1 MRPDKA
7 LFGCLFLLLPLA
19 VTASYFTVAAQML
32 AAASLLLLL
41 YSLCEWFIVR
51 RASQSVI
58 IERQLTRSLSLDV
71 WSDVTLKI
79 HNQSKTGLSLEVHD
93 MHPPEFQFEGL
104 PQSITL
110 AQNQR
115 GTVLYRIKPQK
126 RGDYTLAATDCR
138 FRGKFSLWQYRRKI
152 PCTDT
157 VKVYPNFAAQKHYS
171 LLGASHQS
179 HFGIQRK
186 QQRGE
191 GNDFHQLREFRDG
204 DPLRAIDWKA
214 TSRIRKLIARE
225 YQQERDQQIVV
236 LLDCGR
242 RMTHSDSGLSHLDE
256 TLNSVLLLA
265 HLAIKQGDAVGMMTF
280 GGIDRWLAPA
290 KGNKASR
297 SLLHNLYD
305 LYPTRSA
312 SDFRSAASQ
321 LVTRL
326 KRRAMVVVVTNT
338 RNEESDELTAAISL
352 LKKRHLVVVA
362 DLRESSIDEI
372 SAARPTTLEQSLT
385 WLGAS
390 NYMAEREY
398 FHERLRGHGAMILD
412 VLPKQLTG
420 MLVNQYYEIKRLGRL

>member
-7 LFGCLFLLLPLA
+7 LIGCILLLLP
-19 VTASYFTVAAQML
+19 VA
-32 AAASLLLLL
+32 AAASYYAIALQVLAVGCLLLLF
-41 YSLCEWFIVR
+41 YSLIEWFIIR
-51 RASQSVI
+51 QSCQSI
-58 IERQLTRSLSLDV
+58 TIARQMTRSLSLDV
-71 WSDVTLKI
+71 WSDITLKI
-79 HNQSKTGLSLEVHD
+79 HNQSTIGLSLELHD
-93 MHPPEFQFEGL
+93 MHPSEFGFDGL
-104 PQSITL
+104 PEVMTL
-110 AQNQR
+110 AKNQR
-115 GTVLYRIKPQK
+115 GTITYRIKPAK
-126 RGDYTLAATDCR
+126 RGDYTFAATDCR
-138 FRGKFSLWQYRRKI
+138 IRGKLSLWQYRRKI
-152 PCTDT
+152 PCLSNT
-157 VKVYPNFAAQKHYS
+157 KVYPNFAAQRHYS

-214 TSRIRKLIARE
+214 TARIRKLITRE

-242 RMTHSDSGLSHLDE
+242 RMAHSDAGLSHLDE

-280 GGIDRWLAPA
+280 GGVDRWLAPA

-312 SDFRSAASQ
+312 SDFRNAASQ
-321 LVTRL
+321 LMTRL
-326 KRRAMVVVVTNT
+326 KRRAMVVIVTNT
-338 RNEESDELTAAISL
+338 RNEENDEITAAISL
-352 LKKRHLVVVA
+352 LKNRHLVVIA
-362 DLRESSIDEI
+362 DLRESVIDQIE
-372 SAARPTTLEQSLT
+372 SETPTTLEQSLT

-390 NYMAEREY
+390 NYRTEREH
-398 FHERLRGHGAMILD
+398 FHERLRGHGALILD
-412 VLPKQLTG
+412 VIPKHLTS
-420 MLVNQYYEIKRLGRL
+420 MLINQYHDIKRLGRL

>member
-7 LFGCLFLLLPLA
+7 LIYCLLLLLPLA
-19 VTASYFTVAAQML
+19 W
-32 AAASLLLLL
+32 AASHHAIALQALAVVCLLLLL
-41 YSLCEWFIVR
+41 YTLIDWFIVR
-51 RASQSVI
+51 SASQSII
-58 IERQLTRSLSLDV
+58 IERQMTRSLSLDV

-79 HNQSKTGLSLEVHD
+79 HNQSNISVSLELHD
-93 MHPPEFQFEGL
+93 MHPSEFRFTGL
-104 PQSITL
+104 PKTITL
-110 AQNQR
+110 AKNQR
-115 GTVLYRIKPQK
+115 GTITYRIKPKK
-126 RGDYTLAATDCR
+126 RGDYTFTATDCR
-138 FRGKFSLWQYRRKI
+138 LRGKLSLWQYRRKI
-152 PCTDT
+152 PCAGDA
-157 VKVYPNFAAQKHYS
+157 KVYPNFAAQRHYS

-179 HFGIQRK
+179 HFGIQKK

-242 RMTHSDSGLSHLDE
+242 RMAHSDSELSHLDE

-280 GGIDRWLAPA
+280 GGVDRWLAPA

-305 LYPTRSA
+305 LYPTREA
-312 SDFRSAASQ
+312 SDFRNAASQ
-321 LVTRL
+321 LMTRL
-326 KRRAMVVVVTNT
+326 RRRAMVVVVTNT
-338 RNEESDELTAAISL
+338 RNEESDEITAAISL
-352 LKKRHLVVVA
+352 LRKRHLVVVA
-362 DLRESSIDEI
+362 DLRESTIDQI
-372 SAARPTTLEQSLT
+372 NSRAPTTLEHSLT

-390 NYMAEREY
+390 NYRTQREH
-398 FHERLRGHGAMILD
+398 FHEKLRGHGAMILD
-412 VLPKQLTG
+412 VIPKHLTS
-420 MLVNQYYEIKRLGRL
+420 MLVNQYYEIKRLGKL

>member
-7 LFGCLFLLLPLA
+7 LIWCLLLLLPLA
-19 VTASYFTVAAQML
+19 
-32 AAASLLLLL
+32 AAASYYVAALQALAAICLLLLL
-41 YSLCEWFIVR
+41 HSLIDWFIVR
-51 RASQSVI
+51 RASQSII

-79 HNQSKTGLSLEVHD
+79 HNQSKIGVSLELHD
-93 MHPPEFQFEGL
+93 MHPSEFGFEGL
-104 PQSITL
+104 PETITL
-110 AQNQR
+110 AENQR
-115 GTVLYRIKPQK
+115 GTIAYRIKPRK
-126 RGDYTLAATDCR
+126 RGDYSFIATDCR
-138 FRGKFSLWQYRRKI
+138 IRGRLSLWQYRRKL
-152 PCTDT
+152 PCPGE
-157 VKVYPNFAAQKHYS
+157 VKVYPNFAAQRHYS

-242 RMTHSDSGLSHLDE
+242 RMAHSDTGLSHLDE

-265 HLAIKQGDAVGMMTF
+265 HLAIKQGDSVGIMTF

-305 LYPTRSA
+305 LYPTRAA

-321 LVTRL
+321 LMTRL
-326 KRRAMVVVVTNT
+326 RRRAMIVVVTNT

-362 DLRESSIDEI
+362 DLRESSIDQIE
-372 SAARPTTLEQSLT
+372 STTPINLEQSLT

-390 NYMAEREY
+390 NYRTEREY

-412 VLPKQLTG
+412 VIPKHLTS
-420 MLVNQYYEIKRLGRL
+420 MLVNQYYEIKRLGKL